1 MNFSKATYI
10 LGYKT
15 RLKNKPKFDLST
27 HEGSL
32 ASAHWLQENMVH
44 LSRSGFW
51 KKETAT
57 RAAAQRGA
65 VDEIEIKHCYID
77 TSGKGRGWTEQVIT
91 ATV

>member
-1 MNFSKATYI
+1 MNFSKSTYI

-15 RLKNKPKFDLST
+15 DLKNKPKFDQST

-32 ASAHWLQENMVH
+32 ASVRWSKENMVH

-51 KKETAT
+51 KKETAE
-57 RAAAQRGA
+57 RAAAQAGA
-65 VDEIEIKHCYID
+65 VGEIEIKHCYID
-77 TSGKGRGWTEQVIT
+77 TSGRGWTEQVIT